1 MRIKKNYPTVH
12 ILYVSVLKGQKD
24 LLTPLCRAVLPHL
37 SLASTLAPLFSRE
50 YTQSVCPLRTDSIRG
65 VLRDNRI

>member
-1 MRIKKNYPTVH
+1 MKKWSH
-12 ILYVSVLKGQKD
+12 

-50 YTQSVCPLRTDSIRG
+50 YTQSVCPLRTDSISG
-65 VLRDNRI
+65 VLRDSKQ

>member
-1 MRIKKNYPTVH
+1 MY
-12 ILYVSVLKGQKD
+12 KD

-50 YTQSVCPLRTDSIRG
+50 YTQSVCPLRTDSISG
-65 VLRDNRI
+65 VLKKQQKIKSKHNF